1 MQHAQPQRNRGKSQ
15 PEQDPEK
22 SLSHQLERKMNSGC
36 KVERNIHRVS
46 ESLLVPW
53 IPGDGRIERPAVVA
67 LLNLA
72 SYFGTVGIASVQQ
85 KLSRAYPV
93 WIQIGKI
100 AARPAMRRGIG
111 DLMRNHHTVDVSPHP
126 ASTEDR
132 EQRQQPRTKPEQRR
146 SRDCGHLVPSSTGAL
161 RSAGT
166 PAPASLRAKATLTA
180 SNGSVITAGT
190 HGE

>member
-1 MQHAQPQRNRGKSQ
+1 MQHPQPQWNRGKSQ
-15 PEQDPEK
+15 PEQEPEK

-36 KVERNIHRVS
+36 KVERDIHRVS

-53 IPGDGRIERPAVVA
+53 IPGDGRIERTAVVA

-111 DLMRNHHTVDVSPHP
+111 DLMRNHHAVDVSPHA
-126 ASTEDR
+126 ASADDR
-132 EQRQQPRTKPEQRR
+132 EQRQHPGTIPEQGRNR
-146 SRDCGHLVPSSTGAL
+146 HCGHLAPSSTGAL
-161 RSAGT
+161 RSADTRT
-166 PAPASLRAKATLTA
+166 PAHRSLRAKATLTA
-180 SNGSVITAGT
+180 SNGSVIRDSD
-190 HGE
+190 

>member
-85 KLSRAYPV
+85 ELASAYPV

-100 AARPAMRRGIG
+100 AARPAMRSGIG
-111 DLMRNHHTVDVSPHP
+111 DLMRNHHAVYVSPHAP
-126 ASTEDR
+126 STEDR
-132 EQRQQPRTKPEQRR
+132 EQRQQPRTKPEQKR
-146 SRDCGHLVPSSTGAL
+146 SLDCGHLAPSSTGAL
-161 RSAGT
+161 RSADTRT
-166 PAPASLRAKATLTA
+166 PADRSLRAKPTPTA
-180 SNGSVITAGT
+180 SNGSVIRHSA
-190 HGE
+190 